1 MADSTKEIIHG
12 IIQGFRDSILGI
24 SKILKY
30 DASIDNSEGELKK
43 NEPQT
48 TLARRRA
55 EKQKLKGNLENKGN
69 KKEPTVKQR
78 LFQCSLWNGGV
89 FLDIADAAYVRSR
102 GRPTPINL
110 SVLVAD
116 LLFSVLLQAFFLIQS
131 TLATF
136 LPIPGVGYLV
146 GFIHMSLLYSLY
158 AFEYKWFNMGWEVH
172 KRLAYIE
179 SYWPY
184 FLGFGIPLAFLTS
197 MSASAVIS
205 GCIFSILFPLFI
217 LSANDAEES
226 SQVCKLILRSLAHP
240 VSFPDLAAVW
250 LLVSTAAQSQIC
262 QETIALGCG
271 SYQQIEADE
280 TVCGSDGSHYVN
292 LSTTTRDPSQQLF
305 CDNKDLITCPS
316 TVGHVCGSNGVIYKN
331 DCEFAKAKCT
341 DGSLSIESV
350 SFCHHTTT
358 TAKPTT
364 LDPNQQLFC
373 DNKEFIGCP
382 TTVKHVCGSDGVVYN
397 NDCEFAKAKC
407 TNGALSIQPS
417 SFCHHTL

>member
-55 EKQKLKGNLENKGN
+55 EKQKLKGNLEIKEN

-89 FLDIADAAYVRSR
+89 FLTSIVLFHWALLPCLLWFTELIFAGSENLNITWLWISSLLSWIFGALWILPLFVISKIVNCMWFQDIADAAYVKSR

-158 AFEYKWFNMGWEVH
+158 AFEYKWFNMGWKVH

-226 SQVCKLILRSLAHP
+226 SQVCHSPLRLFAPVVMITNILFRQS
-240 VSFPDLAAVW
+240 VKSK
-250 LLVSTAAQSQIC
+250 ST
-262 QETIALGCG
+262 
-271 SYQQIEADE
+271 
-280 TVCGSDGSHYVN
+280 
-292 LSTTTRDPSQQLF
+292 
-305 CDNKDLITCPS
+305 
-316 TVGHVCGSNGVIYKN
+316 
-331 DCEFAKAKCT
+331 
-341 DGSLSIESV
+341 
-350 SFCHHTTT
+350 
-358 TAKPTT
+358 PTT
-364 LDPNQQLFC
+364 QQ
-373 DNKEFIGCP
+373 
-382 TTVKHVCGSDGVVYN
+382 
-397 NDCEFAKAKC
+397 
-407 TNGALSIQPS
+407 S
-417 SFCHHTL
+417 SSPKKQTRITEPATRR